1 MAAVCR
7 QEDGREND
15 PRPTLTHTIVVG
27 SEFPNHGVTAA
38 EAWINTYIY
47 YYIYILLYIYIII
60 YIYKHLMAPPWTC
73 QDFGGDCGGNFL
85 TGAGGFLQGKT
96 RPAIRYEAVQFCSV
110 ISFSAGE

>member
-1 MAAVCR
+1 
-7 QEDGREND
+7 
-15 PRPTLTHTIVVG
+15 
-27 SEFPNHGVTAA
+27 
-38 EAWINTYIY
+38 
-47 YYIYILLYIYIII
+47 
-60 YIYKHLMAPPWTC
+60 MAPPWTC